1 MGVKSCTETAKFAHA
16 NQNSDEPKSVVSEF
30 GGDSN
35 HKSSGSQDD
44 ATGNDLSLTRDEN
57 LQSEDKDESSEN
69 KDNKKCMGVSYHAR
83 QKSYDTIDDIKEE
96 IMEEIYEE
104 SESEVR
110 EANIKIDDN
119 QELNENDKNT
129 QKVAC
134 AVAYYK
140 EDADNTEDN
149 NEAASSEKLVVL
161 ESSIEAEDNTKGSKT
176 SSSEVDEDNSGGT
189 GTSDDSLNKEDNLA
203 NDNGSSENEIDRE
216 NDDDKE
222 IVDDDN
228 MGAGEEDNIRTLSSI
243 PEVDEV
249 LLY

>member
-44 ATGNDLSLTRDEN
+44 ATGNDLSLTRDDN
-57 LQSEDKDESSEN
+57 LQSEDKDQSSEN

-104 SESEVR
+104 NESELR
-110 EANIKIDDN
+110 EANLRFVDK
-119 QELNENDKNT
+119 QEIIENDINT
-129 QKVAC
+129 GTVPFAGDHNI
-134 AVAYYK
+134 
-140 EDADNTEDN
+140 EDVDNIKDN
-149 NEAASSEKLVVL
+149 NETASSEKIVAM
-161 ESSIEAEDNTKGSKT
+161 ESSIGADDYTKDSKT
-176 SSSEVDEDNSGGT
+176 SSSDVEEDNSRGK

-203 NDNGSSENEIDRE
+203 NDNGSSVNEIDNE

-222 IVDDDN
+222 IDDDEN
-228 MGAGEEDNIRTLSSI
+228 MAAGEEDNIRTLSSI